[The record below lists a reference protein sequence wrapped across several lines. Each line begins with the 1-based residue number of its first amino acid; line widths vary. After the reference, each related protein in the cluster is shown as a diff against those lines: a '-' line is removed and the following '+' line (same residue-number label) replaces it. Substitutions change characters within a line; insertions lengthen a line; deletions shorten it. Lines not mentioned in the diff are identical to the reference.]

1 VRGGYLSGDWGDEV
15 SVLKTEELSN
25 PQSCLNKAR
34 ANERLFVLLA
44 RDPAAPDVIGYW
56 VRKRIALGKNK
67 MSDPQ
72 IVEALECAKKM
83 EEESRHH
90 IGTAHDKATCWHCV
104 HGSEG

>member
-1 VRGGYLSGDWGDEV
+1 MRGGYLSGDWGDEV

-44 RDPAAPDVIGYW
+44 RDPAAPDVIRYW

-83 EEESRHH
+83 EEERQH

>member
-1 VRGGYLSGDWGDEV
+1 MRKD
-15 SVLKTEELSN
+15 EELTN
-25 PQSCLNKAR
+25 PNSCMSR
-34 ANERLFVLLA
+34 AYRTEMTFVLLA
-44 RDPAAPDVIGYW
+44 RDPAAPDVIRYW

-83 EEESRHH
+83 EEERQHH
-90 IGTAHDKATCWHCV
+90 VGATHDKATCWHCV